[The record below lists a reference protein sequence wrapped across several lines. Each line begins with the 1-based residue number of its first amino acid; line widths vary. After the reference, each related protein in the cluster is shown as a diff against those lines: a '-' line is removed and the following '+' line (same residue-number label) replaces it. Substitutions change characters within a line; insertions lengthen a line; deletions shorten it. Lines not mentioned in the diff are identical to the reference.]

1 VADAALDAAT
11 VADAALDAAT
21 GGDAAPSDAG
31 LVDAATAAD
40 ATPSDAGAAEAGVP
54 DAGNCQANGLMTCA
68 VATCDDGT
76 SAASSLRAGSLR
88 CIAARVGN
96 VGRNWADAM
105 SYCPG
110 LGAGFRL
117 ATKGE
122 ALKIAS
128 SPSVCIEPLPGG
140 WRTWTSSCAGAGRA
154 WLVNTSTG
162 NTSQGNVDVYLN
174 LQNDVTLCVL

>member
-1 VADAALDAAT
+1 V
-11 VADAALDAAT
+11 
-21 GGDAAPSDAG
+21 GDAAPSDAG
-31 LVDAATAAD
+31 LLDAATAAD
-40 ATPSDAGAAEAGVP
+40 AAPSDAGAAEAGVT

-76 SAASSLRAGSLR
+76 SAASSLGAGSLR

-128 SPSVCIEPLPGG
+128 SPSVCSEPLPGG
-140 WRTWTSSCAGAGRA
+140 WRTWTSTCAGAGRA

-162 NTSQGNVDVYLN
+162 NTGQGNVDVYLN
-174 LQNDVTLCVL
+174 LQNDITLCVL